1 MSSIH
6 PFIEQ
11 FIVAQ
16 NIPLESVILLL
27 LLPIIATLVAF
38 FRQIVGIKAF
48 GIYTPSLII
57 FSFLVI
63 GLKYGV
69 SIYIG
74 VIVIGMLSRF
84 LLKKLRILYLSR
96 VAITLSIISFAFLG
110 LLIVGA
116 MIQRTGFASISIVPL
131 LIMIVITEK
140 FIAAQIEKDT
150 KTAILMA
157 GQTLIVSL
165 VVFYIVSWPTL
176 INMLLLYPW
185 GTLLTLPIN
194 ILLGK
199 WSGLRITEYFRFRT
213 IIGKE

>member
-1 MSSIH
+1 MPAAH
-6 PFIEQ
+6 PLIEQ
-11 FIVAQ
+11 FVIAQ
-16 NIPLESVILLL
+16 NIPLESVVLLL
-27 LLPIIATLVAF
+27 LFPIIATLVAF

-57 FSFLVI
+57 FSFLAI

-110 LLIVGA
+110 LLIIGA

-150 KTAILMA
+150 KTALLMA

-165 VVFYIVSWPTL
+165 AVFYIVSWSTL
-176 INMLLLYPW
+176 INLLLSHPW
-185 GTLLTLPIN
+185 IPFLTIPIN
-194 ILLGK
+194 IILGK

-213 IIGKE
+213 IVGKE